1 MREKREIRIKGIIP
15 PILTPFYEDE
25 SVNYEELRNQVNRM
39 IEAGVHGLFPFGTNG
54 EAYALS
60 NDEKIEI
67 LKVVVDEAKGRVP
80 VYAGTGCITTKDTIE
95 LSLRAKEAGADILSI
110 SRRILQ
116 QSPRMNYM
124 HIIKR

>member
-1 MREKREIRIKGIIP
+1 MREKRETRIKGIIP

-67 LKVVVDEAKGRVP
+67 LKVVVDRQK
-80 VYAGTGCITTKDTIE
+80 AGFLFMRGQAV
-95 LSLRAKEAGADILSI
+95 LRQRIRSSFRCGQKKRERIFFPL

-116 QSPRMNYM
+116 QSPKMNYM